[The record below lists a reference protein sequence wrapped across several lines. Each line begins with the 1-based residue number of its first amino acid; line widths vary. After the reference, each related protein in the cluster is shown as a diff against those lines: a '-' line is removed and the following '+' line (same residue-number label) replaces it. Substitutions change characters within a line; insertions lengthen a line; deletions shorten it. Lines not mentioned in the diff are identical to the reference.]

1 MDIIEDHMDKIHLVL
16 SIIGTIIC
24 LFTLITL
31 TINRILNV
39 EYFLIIALE
48 IIFSAYIVFFIN

>member
-1 MDIIEDHMDKIHLVL
+1 MDIIEDHMNIIHLVL

-24 LFTLITL
+24 IFTLIIL

-48 IIFSAYIVFFIN
+48 IIFSAYIVFFID

>member
-1 MDIIEDHMDKIHLVL
+1 MDIIEDHMNIIHLVL

-24 LFTLITL
+24 IFTLIVL

-48 IIFSAYIVFFIN
+48 IIFSAYIVFFID